1 MNGRL
6 TELALSSA
14 VFMRTLLPSRERK
27 FRNEP
32 RMPKNH
38 GRPAHRGH
46 ESNDLTEARG
56 FINKIEC
63 GGQGLFY
70 I

>member
-1 MNGRL
+1 MDGSLGLRFPVPF
-6 TELALSSA
+6 SCVS
-14 VFMRTLLPSRERK
+14 LLPSGERK

-38 GRPAHRGH
+38 GTPAHRGH